1 MTRYY
6 KIALSNPSTKDQI
19 HLPVLCVSSA
29 KCKNSNDSEHFECV
43 CACVC
48 VCHSFHTDSII
59 IASYESCY
67 RWWPHVSS
75 KTGLWDSAKK
85 MKCHLDHF
93 GVMYALNL
101 SSGPLHSPAVL
112 SLPFGPSNQTCL
124 ADLAA
129 VTLKC
134 LWETFDAYRLYIS
147 IFMTSKLPI
156 VQKVHG
162 ISSHHRD
169 QGQKS
174 TAMQNLLQ
182 HLLLCI
188 CQLWLK
194 ISPNGLH
201 MARGIVA
208 A

>member
-1 MTRYY
+1 MCISILSFNSWCFCTFDAFHS
-6 KIALSNPSTKDQI
+6 KI
-19 HLPVLCVSSA
+19 C
-29 KCKNSNDSEHFECV
+29 NDSSDQV
-43 CACVC
+43 CVC

-85 MKCHLDHF
+85 MKCILDHF
-93 GVMYALNL
+93 GVMHALNL

-147 IFMTSKLPI
+147 IFMTSKFPI